1 MKNKIAIVTVHAG
14 STKNLIKTIDS
25 INTQF
30 VKPDLH
36 IIVSKN
42 YDNKI
47 LLYKKKYNKF
57 IFKKDKSIYN
67 AMNIGLKLTRNYFL
81 FFLNSGDYLYS
92 SNSIK
97 IIKRFINLYKNKCIN
112 FKTILEYKKKRFLIK
127 DQIFKKNNFFS
138 HPSFIR
144 PPVNK
149 LIFYNENFKILS
161 DGIWMKDNKSAYGIK
176 KINSIISVHT
186 LGGVSTNPTFF
197 SIKDNFRFSFQ
208 SGLKEII
215 KFILKILINK
225 KKYYE
230 IIFHRNYLIK

>member
-25 INTQF
+25 INNQF

-36 IIVSKN
+36 LIVSKN

-67 AMNIGLKLTRNYFL
+67 AMNIGLKLTRDYFL

-127 DQIFKKNNFFS
+127 DQFFKKKNFFS

-149 LIFYNENFKILS
+149 LIFYDENFKILS
-161 DGIWMKDNKSAYGIK
+161 DGIWMNDNKSAYGIK
-176 KINSIISVHT
+176 KINSIITVHT
-186 LGGVSTNPTFF
+186 LGGVSTNPTFL
-197 SIKDNFRFSFQ
+197 SIKDNLRFSFQ
-208 SGLKEII
+208 SGFKEII
-215 KFILKILINK
+215 KYILKIFINK
-225 KKYYE
+225 TKYYE
-230 IIFHRNYLIK
+230 IIFHKNYLIK